1 MSQNVH
7 GTFVSEKISK
17 IRWRPDQFENSH
29 SFVTGSW
36 DNDENTIKLWKLVT
50 TDEDDIYPC
59 ELKSYR
65 ANGDVTE
72 IKFIN
77 QDLLVASTSDGSVNL
92 LRVTDRENEAVDIKE
107 QVNWKQIHK
116 FKNSDPTSCTGLSTY
131 DEDIVTIGEDGR
143 INLLTSRRET
153 LVRSIENADS
163 CSLHC
168 VSFLKYNEVLTGNL
182 RGQMKIWDL
191 RKSDD
196 KPASTFMLNG
206 EQIAATCLTYHP
218 TQRHMVLAG
227 DEEGSLTVWDLR
239 LNTFPVTLLSAHSSA
254 LFKQWR
260 DLALEYG
267 QPVKT

>member
-36 DNDENTIKLWKLVT
+36 DNDENTIKLWKLIT
-50 TDEDDIYPC
+50 TDEDDIYPY
-59 ELKSYR
+59 EQNSYR
-65 ANGDVTE
+65 PNGDVTE
-72 IKFIN
+72 IKVSEKLLIKWILLNFKIVFQFIN

-92 LRVTDRENEAVDIKE
+92 LRVTDYGNEAVDIKE

-153 LVRSIENADS
+153 LVRTIGLYSILDISIPNIYYT
-163 CSLHC
+163 H
-168 VSFLKYNEVLTGNL
+168 FFYF
-182 RGQMKIWDL
+182 
-191 RKSDD
+191 RK
-196 KPASTFMLNG
+196 
-206 EQIAATCLTYHP
+206 
-218 TQRHMVLAG
+218 R
-227 DEEGSLTVWDLR
+227 R
-239 LNTFPVTLLSAHSSA
+239 
-254 LFKQWR
+254 
-260 DLALEYG
+260 
-267 QPVKT
+267 